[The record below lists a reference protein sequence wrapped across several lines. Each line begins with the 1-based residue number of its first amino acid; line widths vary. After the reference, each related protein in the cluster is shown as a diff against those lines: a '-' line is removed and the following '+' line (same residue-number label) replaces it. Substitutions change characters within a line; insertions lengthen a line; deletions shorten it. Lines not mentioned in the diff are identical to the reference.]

1 MRRLFRQ
8 AAPSAA
14 QSASAS
20 TGMHGHSTADA
31 SSGGLFGAFRSSVR
45 RSAPSSPLATAD
57 RTNSASALAARLP
70 GLVLQADHIAA
81 TLYAG
86 QHGLRRS
93 GGGETFWQYR
103 QALPGEPASHIDWR
117 QSARTLHAYVRETEA
132 ESPQTIFI
140 WCDLSPSMAWRS
152 SAALPEKL
160 DSALLITL
168 ATAAL
173 LLRNGERVQLLTPS
187 GPAILPPGGSPLERL
202 ALGLAQLAAAPEATR
217 PALPPST
224 VLPRYAQLLIVSD
237 FLCPEESFQTC
248 LHHLA
253 GRPVRTHL
261 VQIADP
267 AERTLPYQGR
277 VRFEGL
283 EGETEVDLPNVQ
295 TLQQDYVRL
304 VDARNARLTTLA
316 TRYGHDL
323 VLHSTDQPPMPTLL
337 ALHALLSGQFL
348 SRQAVSNNTISG
360 RTISGRS
367 GSGQSVSGSG
377 GVPS

>member
-1 MRRLFRQ
+1 MSSHN
-8 AAPSAA
+8 P
-14 QSASAS
+14 
-20 TGMHGHSTADA
+20 ADA
-31 SSGGLFGAFRSSVR
+31 SSGGLFGAFRGSMR
-45 RSAPSSPLATAD
+45 RPAPSSPIAAAD
-57 RTNSASALAARLP
+57 RTNAASALAARLP

-132 ESPQTIFI
+132 ESPQTVFI
-140 WCDLSPSMAWRS
+140 WCDLSPSMAWCS

-160 DSALLITL
+160 DSAILITL

-202 ALGLAQLAAAPEATR
+202 ALGLAQLATAPEAAR
-217 PALPPST
+217 PALPPTT

-237 FLCPEESFQTC
+237 FLCTEESFQTC

-277 VRFEGL
+277 VLFEGL
-283 EGETEVDLPNVQ
+283 EGESEMDLPNVQ
-295 TLQQDYVRL
+295 TLQQDYLRL
-304 VDARNARLTTLA
+304 VDARNARLTSLA

-337 ALHALLSGQFL
+337 ALHTLLSGQV
-348 SRQAVSNNTISG
+348 VSNRTFSG
-360 RTISGRS
+360 RIISGRS
-367 GSGQSVSGSG
+367 GSGQSSSGPAR
-377 GVPS
+377 VPS